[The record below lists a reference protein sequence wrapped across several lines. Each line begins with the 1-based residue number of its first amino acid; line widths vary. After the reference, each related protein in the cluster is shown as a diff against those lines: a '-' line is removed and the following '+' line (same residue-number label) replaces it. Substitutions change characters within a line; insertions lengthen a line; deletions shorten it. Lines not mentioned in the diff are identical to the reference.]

1 MKASVVIT
9 GASSQVGY
17 FLLPRVADLG
27 YSVIAQSRS
36 KQTFAAPQL
45 SWRITDVAAPGALAA
60 LLQNAQVWIN
70 LAPLHI
76 VTPQLHQLENDNLA
90 RIIAFS
96 STSVFTR
103 ANSTATADRA
113 LAVQLAQDE
122 ATFRTWCE
130 QRGIAWTLLR
140 PTMIYG
146 CGRDK
151 NVALITKLV
160 KRIGVVPIV
169 GDGAALRQP
178 VHAADLAEAC
188 IAAMTTPQTYNAIY
202 NLAGGEM
209 LSIEAMV
216 RRVFESCGKKPRILR
231 LPPRMLKLALSI
243 ARKLPRLDFLRA
255 EMVDH
260 FGQDFCFSCEDATR
274 DFGYSPRIFSP

>member
-17 FLLPRVADLG
+17 FLLPRLADLG
-27 YSVIAQSRS
+27 YSVIAQSRNKPS
-36 KQTFAAPQL
+36 FSAPQL
-45 SWRITDVAAPGALAA
+45 SWRITDVAEPGALAA
-60 LLQNAQVWIN
+60 LLQDAQVWIN
-70 LAPLHI
+70 LVPLHVI
-76 VTPQLHQLENDNLA
+76 IPQLSCFENDNLA

-103 ANSTATADRA
+103 ANSTAEADRA
-113 LAVQLAQDE
+113 IATQLAQAE
-122 ATFRTWCE
+122 QTFRAWCE
-130 QRGIAWTLLR
+130 QRGIAWTLFR

-160 KRIGVVPIV
+160 KRIGAVPIV
-169 GDGAALRQP
+169 GNGAALRQP

-188 IAAMTTPQTYNAIY
+188 IAAMTTPQTYNAVY

-231 LPPRMLKLALSI
+231 LPPRMLKLALNV
-243 ARKLPRLDFLRA
+243 ARKLPYLDFLRA